1 MSKVTIIGAGNVGA
15 TCANILAVNEVADK
29 VVLLDVKEGIS
40 EGKALD
46 IMQASTLL
54 GFNSTVTGS
63 SNDYTLTADSDV
75 VVITSGIPRKPG
87 MTREELIGVNA
98 KIVNSVVENVLKYSP
113 DAILVMISNPMDTM
127 TYLTLKS
134 TGLPKN
140 RVIGMGGTLDSARF
154 RCYLSKALNAQP
166 NEIQGTVIGGHGDTT
181 MIPLTRFASYKGRPV
196 TEILDKETLDKA
208 VANTMVGGATL
219 TKLIGTSAWYAPGA
233 AAAYLIKSVL
243 RDQKKVITCSVELD
257 GEYGQKD
264 ICIGV
269 PVVVGRRG
277 VEQILDYK
285 LNEEEMNLFIKS
297 CNAVRATNNILKN
310 LGVL

>member
-1 MSKVTIIGAGNVGA
+1 V
-15 TCANILAVNEVADK
+15 D
-29 VVLLDVKEGIS
+29 
-40 EGKALD
+40 
-46 IMQASTLL
+46 
-54 GFNSTVTGS
+54 
-63 SNDYTLTADSDV
+63 
-75 VVITSGIPRKPG
+75 
-87 MTREELIGVNA
+87 
-98 KIVNSVVENVLKYSP
+98 
-113 DAILVMISNPMDTM
+113 
-127 TYLTLKS
+127 
-134 TGLPKN
+134 
-140 RVIGMGGTLDSARF
+140 
-154 RCYLSKALNAQP
+154 
-166 NEIQGTVIGGHGDTT
+166 
-181 MIPLTRFASYKGRPV
+181 
-196 TEILDKETLDKA
+196 
-208 VANTMVGGATL
+208 
-219 TKLIGTSAWYAPGA
+219 LIGTSAWYAPGA